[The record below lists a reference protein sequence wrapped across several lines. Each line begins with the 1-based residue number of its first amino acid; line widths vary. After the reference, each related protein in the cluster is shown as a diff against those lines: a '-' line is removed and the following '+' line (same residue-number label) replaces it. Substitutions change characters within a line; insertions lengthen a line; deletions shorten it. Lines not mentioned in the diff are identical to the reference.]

1 MAKEAKNKEKKMKDN
16 TNKKDSKKEKRH
28 FFKDVKAEL

>member
-16 TNKKDSKKEKRH
+16 TNKKDSKK
-28 FFKDVKAEL
+28 DTTCYA